1 MNTLKNLL
9 SGGKYVSPELTVVE
23 LQLESAVL
31 SASGWTTS
39 GGGVV
44 DDLDPN
50 GGSAF
55 GN

>member
-1 MNTLKNLL
+1 MNTIKNSL
-9 SGGKYVSPELTVVE
+9 GGRYESPELTVVE
-23 LQLESAVL
+23 LQLEGAVL
-31 SASGWTTS
+31 SDSVWTTG